1 MHSTEKIFLR
11 CSGHKATK
19 TLLRNNFIQ
28 SRRQFDKL
36 LRSKERLFRRN
47 KVKRIDELNAKD
59 PKTLWNEV
67 NNLLPCKPRQIPLKV
82 QRGNDYITDVN
93 DVLRAWSSDF
103 FGPYNRAPRDAPSD
117 NSDDFYDKCMSHK
130 NIIENEMGNNFG
142 GIAFLNE
149 NISYDEV
156 EKMFLN

>member
-1 MHSTEKIFLR
+1 M
-11 CSGHKATK
+11 
-19 TLLRNNFIQ
+19 
-28 SRRQFDKL
+28 
-36 LRSKERLFRRN
+36 
-47 KVKRIDELNAKD
+47 KRIDELNAKD
-59 PKTLWNEV
+59 PKKFWDEV

-103 FGPYNRAPRDAPSD
+103 SGLYNRAPRDAPSD
-117 NSDDFYDKCMSHK
+117 NSDDFYDNCMSHK

-156 EKMFLN
+156 EKNVL